1 MALLSFIPRELF
13 ARGLPTKLEVFECD
27 LGASAA
33 LAVLRDLGSAEAFV
47 DSFANA
53 TTAVWPA
60 KGAGFYFEANVGS
73 HGGRQFLANRATLYY
88 KRVHDHDVGLARE
101 IEALMKAVGLPAA
114 RGNVEAVVSRPGA
127 GVSMHFDAD
136 AAINVQ
142 IFGTKAWT
150 WEPNA
155 HVDAPVHAVNA
166 AVGPSPA
173 ALRHASDP
181 AYPKQMS
188 AAAQKFSARPG
199 TVTYLPRGVWHQ
211 TEVTGDETSLAIVFS
226 LELRT
231 LARAFAEQLVAFL
244 HEDAAWRQ
252 SVLLGP
258 DPARAWDATAAAY
271 GALDADDIE
280 LLLPA
285 FACSRWS
292 FAPAAKL
299 GLEGSSLH
307 VTRDDETKTLELDD
321 TLAAVR
327 PAIEWIV
334 AHAGAFRAAELCVA
348 VRGRVEPIAVVE
360 LLRLL
365 VDGELLERRAR
376 TV

>member
-47 DSFANA
+47 DGFANA
-53 TTAVWPA
+53 TAAVWPA
-60 KGAGFYFEANVGS
+60 KGAGSGFYFEANVGG

-101 IEALMKAVGLPAA
+101 IEALTKAVGLPAA

-142 IFGTKAWT
+142 IFGTKDWT

-166 AVGPSPA
+166 AVGASPA
-173 ALRHASDP
+173 ALRHANDP

-188 AAAQKFSARPG
+188 AAAQKFSAKPG

-226 LELRT
+226 LEFRT
-231 LARAFAEQLVAFL
+231 LASAFAEQLVAFL

-252 SVLLGP
+252 SVLLRP
-258 DPARAWDATAAAY
+258 DPARAWETIARAWDATVAAY

-299 GLEGSSLH
+299 GL
-307 VTRDDETKTLELDD
+307 
-321 TLAAVR
+321 
-327 PAIEWIV
+327 
-334 AHAGAFRAAELCVA
+334 
-348 VRGRVEPIAVVE
+348 
-360 LLRLL
+360 
-365 VDGELLERRAR
+365 
-376 TV
+376 